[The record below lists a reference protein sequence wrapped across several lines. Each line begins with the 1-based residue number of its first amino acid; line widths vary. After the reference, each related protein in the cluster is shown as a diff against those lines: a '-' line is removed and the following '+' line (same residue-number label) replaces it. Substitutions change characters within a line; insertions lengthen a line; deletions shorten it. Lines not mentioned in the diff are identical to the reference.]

1 MSDANH
7 SFQANV
13 YSGNEFTMVKQ
24 AVLRLVKNYGSLE
37 AVSLPKLSLKDE
49 IFFIRAEML
58 KFIIGRNEF

>member
-1 MSDANH
+1 MQIIV
-7 SFQANV
+7 FKPT
-13 YSGNEFTMVKQ
+13 YSGNKFTMVKQ